1 MREEHRQILNDVF
14 LAVRG
19 RIWELE
25 RVIRPEGRPLT
36 AQQQWSFDEMLT
48 SQLGRDLADIIA
60 YAEGYQDSAL
70 RVKRAIERVYR
81 ALFGSVLDDGYS
93 VLKNFE
99 KMLLGQ
105 IINQARVRM
114 FQPEELLA
122 PREVREKLG
131 VARQTVYDWI
141 AEGKLIPV
149 YVDGKIMFPQEQVE
163 QFQTHRRRRR
173 G

>member
-1 MREEHRQILNDVF
+1 MREEHRQLLNDVF

-25 RVIRPEGRPLT
+25 RVIHPEGRPLT
-36 AQQQWSFDEMLT
+36 AQQQWSIDEMLT

-99 KMLLGQ
+99 KMHLGQ

-114 FQPEELLA
+114 FRPEE
-122 PREVREKLG
+122 
-131 VARQTVYDWI
+131 

-163 QFQTHRRRRR
+163 QFLTHRRRRR
-173 G
+173 E